1 MVEPRRKEVEG
12 DGKNKGLCSLA
23 VAGPRQVLLNTPC
36 FWLWWQ
42 FLCLVVGEDEGVL
55 LKMCDRMILEL
66 IYYVNV
72 F

>member
-1 MVEPRRKEVEG
+1 MARIKVSAASLLLDQEG
-12 DGKNKGLCSLA
+12 QSVAEYALLLA
-23 VAGPRQVLLNTPC
+23 VVAIPFVL
-36 FWLWWQ
+36 WS
-42 FLCLVVGEDEGVL
+42 EKRKGVL